1 MTKLKKDQANTND
14 IMDNKTAVLHATN
27 VELEE
32 QLKQKVESDKP
43 RQENS
48 DHRCQKL
55 QEKHDALV
63 TDMEKLLVK
72 MEEQQA
78 WGKAAFQIRL
88 TEQMYTC
95 CLFPAHFCAALS
107 APLSNGVL
115 RTVGP

>member
-1 MTKLKKDQANTND
+1 MKNKK
-14 IMDNKTAVLHATN
+14 AVLHATN

-32 QLKQKVESDKP
+32 QLKRNAASDKR

-72 MEEQQA
+72 MEEQQE
-78 WGKAAFQIRL
+78 WEKAAFQIRH
-88 TEQMYTC
+88 TEQRYTC
-95 CLFPAHFCAALS
+95 FLFPAHF
-107 APLSNGVL
+107 
-115 RTVGP
+115 